1 MREVVFDGRAMLTK
15 GIIVAVDDTGAAQTV
30 DVLTHDGALFSSV
43 EVIQLFGHA
52 SVPAADGAQAL
63 VLAIG
68 GDPAN
73 RMAIPFNPAVRFG
86 NLVPGESVLYG
97 SDGSR
102 VGVRT
107 GGTVE
112 VLGMSLVT
120 LQSPE
125 ITLLA
130 PNGVAITG
138 NVTITGSLTVSGAT
152 LLEAGTVTGDWT
164 VGGTIHGTVTP

>member
-30 DVLTHDGALFSSV
+30 DVLTQDGALFGAL

-52 SVPAADGAQAL
+52 SVPPADGGQAL

-73 RMAIPFNPAVRFG
+73 RVAIPFNPAVRFG
-86 NLVPGESVLYG
+86 NLAPGESVLYG
-97 SDGSR
+97 ADGSR

-125 ITLLA
+125 INLA
-130 PNGVAITG
+130 APLG
-138 NVTITGSLTVSGAT
+138 VTITGPVTINGPLTVTEAAT
-152 LLEAGTVTGDWT
+152 LASGTVTGDWT
-164 VGGTIHGTVTP
+164 VGGTIHGHVTP